1 LSTLEHTGEHH
12 HDNSAASGYGDNEVL
27 YVHEF
32 RDDYGSKLGMWL
44 FLFTEVLLFGGL
56 FFAYFWF
63 RVKYPEGYHD
73 AAQRLDIMPGAINTI
88 ILLTSSLTMAY
99 AIVAIQKGKKALS
112 NWYLGGTLA
121 FGFWFLINKYF
132 EWSHKIHLD
141 IYPGS
146 DTVLNKF
153 PDGEGVFFTLY
164 YLMTGLHTLHVIIGM
179 VVIGF
184 IMVSVSTEN
193 INKNKYIKMENAGL
207 YWHLV
212 DLIWIFL
219 FPLFY
224 LLH

>member
-1 LSTLEHTGEHH
+1 LSTLEHASEHH
-12 HDNSAASGYGDNEVL
+12 HDNSAAHGYGDNNEL

-32 RDDYGSKLGMWL
+32 RDDYGSKLGMWF

-56 FFAYFWF
+56 FVAYFFF
-63 RVKYPEGYHD
+63 RVNSPEGFQN
-73 AAQRLDIMPGAINTI
+73 AAAHLDIMPGAINTV

-99 AIVAIQKGKKALS
+99 AIVSIQRGKKVLS
-112 NWYLGGTLA
+112 NWYLGATIA

-141 IYPGS
+141 LYPGS
-146 DTVLNKF
+146 ERILNEM

-164 YLMTGLHTLHVIIGM
+164 YMMTGLHTLHVIVGM
-179 VVIGF
+179 IVIAF

-193 INKNKYIKMENAGL
+193 INKNRYIKMENAGL